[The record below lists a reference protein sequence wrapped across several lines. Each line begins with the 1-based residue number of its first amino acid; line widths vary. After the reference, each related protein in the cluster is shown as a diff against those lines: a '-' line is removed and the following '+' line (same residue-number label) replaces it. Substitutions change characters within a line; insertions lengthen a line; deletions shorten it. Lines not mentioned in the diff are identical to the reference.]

1 MRRTT
6 PLVLLGLLAAGGCAR
21 TYVPATLETNYPAG
35 DVGKELEFWHTLPTR
50 SAVCNDEGL
59 HGLFLLADGD
69 DPSGSYPKRV
79 ELAKARGWVGKDF
92 DEAGNLAMQRGT
104 LAQAVAVIC
113 KIEGGVMMRVF
124 GPTPRYA
131 TRELVYMRMMADP
144 STENQ
149 AITGLEYMGVISKAQ
164 DHIMLTTPPE
174 QAPAAPAPAGGAA
187 SEQPGAAEPAA
198 AH

>member
-1 MRRTT
+1 MRSAA
-6 PLVLLGLLAAGGCAR
+6 LLLTSCVAFSLLPGCAR
-21 TYVPATLETNYPAG
+21 TFVPATLETNYPQG
-35 DVGKELEFWHTLPTR
+35 DVGKELEFWHTLPSR

-59 HGLFLLADGD
+59 HGLILLADGD
-69 DPSGSYPKRV
+69 DTSGGYPKRV
-79 ELAKARGWVGKDF
+79 ELAKSRGWVSQSF

-131 TRELVYMRMMADP
+131 TRELVYMRLMADP

-149 AITGLEYMGVISKAQ
+149 AITGLEYMGVISKSQ
-164 DHIMLTTPPE
+164 DYVMLTTPP
-174 QAPAAPAPAGGAA
+174 PAAPAEAAPAGEAAPAPDAPAA
-187 SEQPGAAEPAA
+187 SQ
-198 AH
+198 